1 MSRAL
6 ASAAVGHLMCC
17 LSLRPLTPLCS
28 ISCSLLTVFP
38 RKYTLEYDFRFIS
51 LDFFDSCI
59 WQERGSGRGGGVGG
73 REGGKRI
80 NLQTLK
86 CWWPTLTVL
95 LADYLQIRI
104 IYKSLFGRNGWEK
117 CQHSHWWII
126 SEVDYS
132 AKSTQQYQMEKCF
145 VKVTSVLFP
154 LCFLANPVGLS

>member
-17 LSLRPLTPLCS
+17 LSRGPLTPLRS
-28 ISCSLLTVFP
+28 ISCSLLTMFP
-38 RKYTLEYDFRFIS
+38 RKYTLEYHFHFIP
-51 LDFFDSCI
+51 LNFFYSCI
-59 WQERGSGRGGGVGG
+59 WQERGGGGGG
-73 REGGKRI
+73 TGEEREKRI

-86 CWWPTLTVL
+86 CWWPTFAVL
-95 LADYLQIRI
+95 LADYPQIRI
-104 IYKSLFGRNGWEK
+104 IYKSLFGRNGGEK

-145 VKVTSVLFP
+145 VKVTSVLFFS
-154 LCFLANPVGLS
+154 LFSC